1 MRDYRGQELHKRKLS
16 GDKTKMQEEEILKK
30 HKESFHGDV
39 RYSCDQCEYQATQKG
54 NLKTHIDS
62 VHGDVQY
69 TCDQCDCK
77 SKWKGDLKK
86 HLESV
91 HGDVW

>member
-1 MRDYRGQELHKRKLS
+1 MW
-16 GDKTKMQEEEILKK
+16 
-30 HKESFHGDV
+30 
-39 RYSCDQCEYQATQKG
+39 YSCDQCEYQATQKG

-62 VHGDVQY
+62 VHEDVQY
-69 TCDQCDCK
+69 TSDQCDCK